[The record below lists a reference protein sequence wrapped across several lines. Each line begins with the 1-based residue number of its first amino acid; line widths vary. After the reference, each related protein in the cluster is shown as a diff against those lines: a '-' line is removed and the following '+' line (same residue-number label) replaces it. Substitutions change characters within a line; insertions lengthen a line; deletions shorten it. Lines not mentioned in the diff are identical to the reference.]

1 MLEVVKLEVGDEK
14 SIFELR
20 WCRLE
25 EVLEPS
31 FHLFSMT
38 MTFNNDDFNDDE
50 NDDGVLLVQTSKISP
65 RLIAFQF
72 SNYQNIYSLDIHVLV
87 MRIMTTTTT
96 THLHHHHH
104 KSTSL

>member
-1 MLEVVKLEVGDEK
+1 MQAVLEVVKLEVGDEK
-14 SIFELR
+14 SIFEL
-20 WCRLE
+20 WWSRLE

-72 SNYQNIYSLDIHVLV
+72 SNYQNIYSLDRVALIVAAWQPG
-87 MRIMTTTTT
+87 
-96 THLHHHHH
+96 
-104 KSTSL
+104 